1 MSKEITMFSYTFWK
15 SQKPEEKYWCLNILV
30 FSPNKVTKMYI
41 LWINELMP
49 FFFPQQAI
57 CRHRIVGYQ
66 RHEGSIWAV
75 FKNNQ
80 MTTSLQTGCYTN
92 TEFGRVLMPTV
103 GLDKQ
108 QHSLYKCEKS
118 HNLPIYFKCY
128 SSGSQPFWLKDHTLS
143 TSIIKGPITSLFV
156 HDLTG

>member
-30 FSPNKVTKMYI
+30 FSPNKVKKKLHFMNKWTHA
-41 LWINELMP
+41 
-49 FFFPQQAI
+49 FFLPLTGNLQTQNCGI
-57 CRHRIVGYQ
+57 SKV
-66 RHEGSIWAV
+66 GSIWAV

-143 TSIIKGPITSLFV
+143 TTIIKGLITSLFV